1 MKISHGMIL
10 VAGVFTMVN
19 IGSTGVLAA
28 QGPATESAAFPVPR
42 LVYIGSTGGP
52 AAQVQVVPTSVTRVF
67 QLEHV
72 QPGPLAATLSL
83 FDAAIMPNN
92 PLKTLTVRAPADIM
106 PAIVDVIGRLDVL
119 KVEQGVEVTAYILSA
134 GDQGTAGTPVP
145 EHLQSVVDQLQEV
158 FSYSRFGLID
168 TIMVRGFED
177 RPWDVS
183 GMISLPEAVNR
194 PQDEPTHYDFGG
206 SFGVVQPDD
215 APPRLRIYNM
225 RADFRVPVMS
235 GDAFSG
241 GLSYTEVSIGTDV
254 EIPSGAQV
262 VVGKSTI
269 GASALF
275 LVMTA
280 EFLN

>member
-1 MKISHGMIL
+1 MKIRHGMIL
-10 VAGVFTMVN
+10 AAGVFALVN
-19 IGSTGVLAA
+19 IGSTDILAA
-28 QGPATESAAFPVPR
+28 QVEVIPA
-42 LVYIGSTGGP
+42 
-52 AAQVQVVPTSVTRVF
+52 SVTRVF

-72 QPGPLAATLSL
+72 QPALLERTLSL
-83 FDAAIMPNN
+83 FDADLMPNN
-92 PLKTLTVRAPADIM
+92 SLYTLTVRAAPDIM

-134 GDQGTAGTPVP
+134 DNQSAPGMPVP
-145 EHLQSVVDQLQEV
+145 EHLLSVVDQLQGV

-168 TIMVRGFED
+168 TIMVRGFEG

-183 GMISLPEAVNR
+183 GMISLPGVANR
-194 PQDEPTHYDFGG
+194 PQDEPTHYDFKG
-206 SFGVVQPDD
+206 SFGIVQTDD

-235 GDAFSG
+235 GDAPFG
-241 GLSYTEVSIGTDV
+241 GLIYTDVSIGTDV
-254 EIPSGAQV
+254 EIPSGTQV
-262 VVGKSTI
+262 VVGKSTV
-269 GASALF
+269 GDSALF

>member
-1 MKISHGMIL
+1 MKIRHQMIL
-10 VAGVFTMVN
+10 AAAVFALASIGSAGV
-19 IGSTGVLAA
+19 L
-28 QGPATESAAFPVPR
+28 
-42 LVYIGSTGGP
+42 
-52 AAQVQVVPTSVTRVF
+52 AAQVQVVPTMVTRVF
-67 QLEHV
+67 QMEYV
-72 QPGPLAATLSL
+72 QPRQLAQTLSL
-83 FDAAIMPNN
+83 FDANLMPNDELN
-92 PLKTLTVRAPADIM
+92 TLTVRAPADIM

-168 TIMVRGFED
+168 TIMLRGFED
-177 RPWDVS
+177 RPWDVR
-183 GMISLPEAVNR
+183 GMISLPEAANR
-194 PQDEPTHYDFGG
+194 PQDEPTHYDFKG
-206 SFGVVQPDD
+206 SFGVVQADD

-225 RADFRVPVMS
+225 RADFRVPVMT
-235 GDAFSG
+235 GDGPTAVLNF
-241 GLSYTEVSIGTDV
+241 TNVSIGTDV
-254 EIPSGAQV
+254 EIPSGTQV

-269 GASALF
+269 GDSALF

>member
-1 MKISHGMIL
+1 MKIRHQMIL
-10 VAGVFTMVN
+10 TAGFFALVN

-28 QGPATESAAFPVPR
+28 QIDVIPP
-42 LVYIGSTGGP
+42 
-52 AAQVQVVPTSVTRVF
+52 SVTRVF

-72 QPGPLAATLSL
+72 VPRQLERTLLL
-83 FDAAIMPNN
+83 FDAVLIANDELN
-92 PLKTLTVRAPADIM
+92 TLTVRAPADIM
-106 PAIVDVIGRLDVL
+106 PAIVDVIGRLDVI

-134 GDQGTAGTPVP
+134 DSQSAPGTPVP

-168 TIMVRGFED
+168 TIMLRGFEG

-183 GMISLPEAVNR
+183 GMISLPEAANR
-194 PQDEPTHYDFGG
+194 PQDEPTHYDFKG
-206 SFGVVQPDD
+206 SFGVVQADD

-225 RADFRVPVMS
+225 RADFRVPVMT
-235 GDAFSG
+235 GDGPTAVLNF
-241 GLSYTEVSIGTDV
+241 TNVSIGTDV
-254 EIPSGAQV
+254 EIPSGTQV

-269 GASALF
+269 GDSALF

>member
-1 MKISHGMIL
+1 MKIRRQMIL
-10 VAGVFTMVN
+10 AAGVFALAN
-19 IGSTGVLAA
+19 IGSTDILAA
-28 QGPATESAAFPVPR
+28 QVEVIPP
-42 LVYIGSTGGP
+42 
-52 AAQVQVVPTSVTRVF
+52 SVTRVF

-72 QPGPLAATLSL
+72 QPRPLAQTLSL
-83 FDAAIMPNN
+83 FDAELMPNN
-92 PLKTLTVRAPADIM
+92 PLNTLTVRAPAHIM
-106 PAIVDVIGRLDVL
+106 PAIVDVIGRLDVI

-168 TIMVRGFED
+168 TIMVRGFEG
-177 RPWDVS
+177 RPWDVT
-183 GMISLPEAVNR
+183 GMISLPGAGNR
-194 PQDEPTHYDFGG
+194 PQDEPTHYDFKG
-206 SFGVVQPDD
+206 SFGVVRTDD

-235 GDAFSG
+235 GNATFG
-241 GLSYTEVSIGTDV
+241 QLNYTEVSIGTDV
-254 EIPSGAQV
+254 EIPSETQI
-262 VVGKSTI
+262 VVGKSAI
-269 GASALF
+269 GDSALF

>member
-1 MKISHGMIL
+1 MKISYGMIL
-10 VAGVFTMVN
+10 AAGVFALAN
-19 IGSTGVLAA
+19 IGSTDVVAA
-28 QGPATESAAFPVPR
+28 QGPAIESAAFPVPR
-42 LVYIGSTGGP
+42 LVYIGSTGVP
-52 AAQVQVVPTSVTRVF
+52 AAQVQVIPTSVTRVF

-72 QPGPLAATLSL
+72 QPGALAATLSL
-83 FDAAIMPNN
+83 FDAEIMPNN
-92 PLKTLTVRAPADIM
+92 SLNTLTVRAPADIM

-134 GDQGTAGTPVP
+134 DNQSAPGMPVP
-145 EHLQSVVDQLQEV
+145 EHLLSVVDQLQGV

-168 TIMVRGFED
+168 TIMVRGFEG

-183 GMISLPEAVNR
+183 GMISLPGTVNR
-194 PQDEPTHYDFGG
+194 PQDEPTHYDFEGG
-206 SFGVVQPDD
+206 FGVVHADD

-225 RADFRVPVMS
+225 RAHFRVPVMS

-254 EIPSGAQV
+254 EIPSGTQV

-269 GASALF
+269 GDSALF